1 LNQNI
6 GQMMVIGFEG
16 TKASKDLLDFI
27 NKENIG
33 GVILF
38 ERNWQSIKQL
48 KSLIHDLQQAG
59 NGQLLVCVDQEGG
72 RVLRFKKPFTR
83 FPCMLDVAK
92 AGKDEAYNIGKKL
105 GEELSDAGINVN
117 FAPVLDV
124 ATNVYNQVI
133 GDRSFGKDPL
143 IVAEYGVELMRG
155 LIDGGVMPCGKHFPG
170 HGDTDLDSHLELPHL
185 SHTRKRLD
193 ACELIPFKKAIEN
206 KIPALMTAHVVY
218 SSIDNKYPASLSK
231 KIVNNLLR
239 NELKYDGIIFSDDLL
254 MKAITNQMKIEE
266 AALLALNAGS
276 DMILVCKD
284 MDCQKRVI
292 DRLHNAAY
300 TGELVSRGRY
310 PPR

>member
-1 LNQNI
+1 
-6 GQMMVIGFEG
+6 M
-16 TKASKDLLDFI
+16 
-27 NKENIG
+27 
-33 GVILF
+33 
-38 ERNWQSIKQL
+38 
-48 KSLIHDLQQAG
+48 
-59 NGQLLVCVDQEGG
+59 
-72 RVLRFKKPFTR
+72 
-83 FPCMLDVAK
+83 
-92 AGKDEAYNIGKKL
+92 
-105 GEELSDAGINVN
+105 
-117 FAPVLDV
+117 
-124 ATNVYNQVI
+124 
-133 GDRSFGKDPL
+133 
-143 IVAEYGVELMRG
+143 
-155 LIDGGVMPCGKHFPG
+155 
-170 HGDTDLDSHLELPHL
+170 DSHLELPHL

-292 DRLHNAAY
+292 DRLHNVAY